1 MELSVTNTAHMSS
14 DTFSVELSYFAVL
27 SKAPQFDKNWWSTV
41 TNIPISIGV
50 GYVND
55 GVEQAWAI
63 FPTQLLAGAVDLV
76 DFDWRKKTITIT
88 GRDGTSAFIDHKVEV
103 DSGAFTNLTSSQII
117 AQLAVG
123 RGFTVNQI
131 TSTSTLAGTYFGSS
145 NAMMMQDRTEWDVM
159 TFLAQQEGFIVAMI
173 GNGIYFGPA
182 ASGAAWPVKFTDE
195 TATSISSANV
205 VTLKTRHNLT
215 LARGVEVTVQTFSQN
230 DGVTHSSSAT
240 GTPKGMKISGNPA
253 QFVLSVPNGTPAMV
267 LSEVN
272 KRLAQF
278 VSHERPIEIECPG
291 DETLTILQP
300 IQLTGTGTAYDTS
313 YPIDS
318 ITRTM
323 NLEDGFRMNVCAKV
337 GTPQTVTIS

>member
-1 MELSVTNTAHMSS
+1 MSA
-14 DTFSVELSYFAVL
+14 DTFSVDLSYFAVL
-27 SKAPQFDKNWWSTV
+27 SKAPQYDKNWWSTV

-50 GYVND
+50 GYVNSALD
-55 GVEQAWAI
+55 QTWST
-63 FPTQLLAGAVDLV
+63 FPTQFLAGSVDMV
-76 DFDWRKKTITIT
+76 DFDWKQKKITIT
-88 GRDGTSAFIDHKVEV
+88 GRDGTSAFIDHKI
-103 DSGAFTNLTSSQII
+103 DADMGAFTNMTSSQII
-117 AQLAVG
+117 AQLATS

-131 TSTSTLAGTYFGSS
+131 TSTSTLAGTYFGDS

-173 GNGIYFGPA
+173 GNGIYFGPSA
-182 ASGAAWPVKFTDE
+182 NGTPWSVNFTDVALGS
-195 TATSISSANV
+195 TSSANV
-205 VTLKTRHNLT
+205 MSLKTKHNLT

-253 QFVLSVPNGTPAMV
+253 QFFLSVPKGTPAMI

-278 VSHERPIEIECPG
+278 ISHERPIEIECPG

-300 IQLTGTGTAYDTS
+300 IQVTGTGTAWDTS
-313 YPIDS
+313 YPIDT
-318 ITRTM
+318 IERTM
-323 NLEDGFRMNVCAKV
+323 NLQDGFRMAVRAKT
-337 GTPQTVTIS
+337 GSPQTVTIT